1 MESSPPQPP
10 AAQPTSLLARLLNVF
25 AIPSQVFAEVNASQT
40 RKANWLVP
48 VLLASLVGMLTAFIL
63 FSQPAV
69 VEQVTAQQAKLFGE
83 YVKSGLINQAQAD
96 EALKTYSSPAV
107 LKTGRSL
114 IAAAGSLLG
123 VLWWGF
129 VLWLLGRL
137 FLKTKFPYHKAV
149 EVAGLASMI
158 SLLGSIVTLL
168 LTVNFSNP
176 AATHLVTALSDAKS
190 EAHAF
195 PLAVALNLFGF
206 WFIGVT
212 AAGLARLAGVGSFR
226 TFPLVA
232 AGWLL
237 QQMTLLSL
245 GAAAGGMISGAK

>member
-123 VLWWGF
+123 
-129 VLWLLGRL
+129 
-137 FLKTKFPYHKAV
+137 
-149 EVAGLASMI
+149 
-158 SLLGSIVTLL
+158 SIVTLL
-168 LTVNFSNP
+168 LTVNCSNP

-212 AAGLARLAGVGSFR
+212 AAGLARLAGVGSLR